1 MKWQR
6 GSHSEVVLKLR
17 CFFQVFSGIFTS
29 PFQSFCYF
37 HPFKTF
43 NPTDISGSGVLLAM
57 ALSLFLVLS
66 LRGFGIGQALDV
78 LLEFLY
84 ILEDKFLPEK
94 FPYFTNPVVSN

>member
-1 MKWQR
+1 M
-6 GSHSEVVLKLR
+6 
-17 CFFQVFSGIFTS
+17 FFQVFSGIFTS

-57 ALSLFLVLS
+57 ALPLFLVLS
-66 LRGFGIGQALDV
+66 LRGVGIGQALDV

>member
-1 MKWQR
+1 M
-6 GSHSEVVLKLR
+6 
-17 CFFQVFSGIFTS
+17 FFQVFSGIFTS

-57 ALSLFLVLS
+57 ALPLFLVLS
-66 LRGFGIGQALDV
+66 LRGVGIGQALDV
-78 LLEFLY
+78 LLKFLY

>member
-1 MKWQR
+1 M
-6 GSHSEVVLKLR
+6 
-17 CFFQVFSGIFTS
+17 FFQVFSGIFTS

-37 HPFKTF
+37 HLFRTF

-66 LRGFGIGQALDV
+66 LRGFGIGQGLDV

-84 ILEDKFLPEK
+84 TLEDKFLPGK
-94 FPYFTNPVVSN
+94 FPYFTNPVISN